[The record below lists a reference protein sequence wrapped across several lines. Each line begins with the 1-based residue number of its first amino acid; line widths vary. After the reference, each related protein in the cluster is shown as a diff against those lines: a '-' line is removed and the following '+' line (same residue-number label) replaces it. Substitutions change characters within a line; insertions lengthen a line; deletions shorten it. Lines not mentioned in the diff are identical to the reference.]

1 MSPARFN
8 VGDIIEAQFVFLL
21 VPVERNQQRLQLVLQ
36 GLTLL
41 ENSFSWVR
49 IFFFFTKDDALR

>member
-8 VGDIIEAQFVFLL
+8 VGDIVEAQFVFSL
-21 VPVERNQQRLQLVLQ
+21 VAVERNQQRLQMVLQ

-41 ENSFSWVR
+41 ENSFSRVR
-49 IFFFFTKDDALR
+49 IESFSKSDALI